1 MDGWNTS
8 FLLGWPIFRCYVSF
22 SEGRYTFFT
31 CWGQSVFFIFDS
43 SFSSLKTCAACFG
56 DNPVPVFQM
65 SFCTRL
71 AVSNFYPKRL
81 SIHRGFVCIQNDV
94 RKLRGDASVTYL
106 KQRMWLHL
114 NRKGPPGANMER
126 HLVFNSSFCTGLYL
140 LIDFDLDLLWQC
152 DVC

>member
-81 SIHRGFVCIQNDV
+81 SMLGCFVCIQKRRQEVAGRRVSDISEAVDV
-94 RKLRGDASVTYL
+94 TPPQS
-106 KQRMWLHL
+106 QR
-114 NRKGPPGANMER
+114 
-126 HLVFNSSFCTGLYL
+126 SSRCKYGKIFGC
-140 LIDFDLDLLWQC
+140 FQK
-152 DVC
+152 